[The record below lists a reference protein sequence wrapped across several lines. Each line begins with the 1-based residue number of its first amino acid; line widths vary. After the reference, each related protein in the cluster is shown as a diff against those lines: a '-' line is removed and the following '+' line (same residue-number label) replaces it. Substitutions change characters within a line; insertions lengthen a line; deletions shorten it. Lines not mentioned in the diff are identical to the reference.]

1 MASDRRFS
9 RTDRD
14 KYTLEEKNA
23 LVKLCKSYKK
33 EYELSVSENSQIVN
47 YSEKRRKHVKTLPG
61 GGYVARAVREFYSD
75 LKDVKHDNP
84 TLTTALKLGR
94 RCLNQVEA
102 DDDAVT
108 APPSKSM
115 YLQAG
120 GGRKLTIPDV
130 RQVLFEFVDI
140 RGTLKARLPRKTF
153 TTQFKFFYEQW
164 LAQQPDEL
172 PEDEKITFSNR

>member
-23 LVKLCKSYKK
+23 LGKPCKCYKK

-47 YSEKRRKHVKTLPG
+47 YSEKRKKHVKKLPRG
-61 GGYVARAVREFYSD
+61 SYVARAVREFYSD

-84 TLTTALKLGR
+84 TLTKALKLGK

-102 DDDAVT
+102 DEDGVT
-108 APPSKSM
+108 APPSKSK
-115 YLQAG
+115 YRQTG
-120 GGRKLTIPDV
+120 GRRKLT
-130 RQVLFEFVDI
+130 
-140 RGTLKARLPRKTF
+140 
-153 TTQFKFFYEQW
+153 
-164 LAQQPDEL
+164 
-172 PEDEKITFSNR
+172 